1 MDQDI
6 SVEPVVEQVVEQ
18 QEEAVAQPQEQEAP
32 QLSDREMNFKLLREK
47 NDRIERERNVLAEQ
61 LKQYEARAAKSV
73 KTQPEPEE
81 DYGFAEDDLIEGKH
95 LKTVKR
101 ELKSMQKKLKAQETQ
116 SNQIAIENRLKS
128 QYSDFDAIVS
138 KKNIDILRQS
148 HPEIAATLAN
158 SSDLYSS
165 AVSAYTFIKKLGI
178 GSEDTYKKDR
188 EVAHNNAA
196 KPRPSA
202 SVAPQKSD
210 TPLSQANS
218 FANGLTDELKAAL
231 LREMNEARKSL

>member
-47 NDRIERERNVLAEQ
+47 NDRIERERNALEEQ
-61 LKQYEARAAKSV
+61 LKQYKARSAKA
-73 KTQPEPEE
+73 QPEPEE

-128 QYSDFDAIVS
+128 QYSDFDSIVS
-138 KKNIDILRQS
+138 KKNIDILRKS

-178 GSEDTYKKDR
+178 GAEDTYKKDR
-188 EVAHNNAA
+188 DVAHSNAA

-210 TPLSQANS
+210 TPLSQANA